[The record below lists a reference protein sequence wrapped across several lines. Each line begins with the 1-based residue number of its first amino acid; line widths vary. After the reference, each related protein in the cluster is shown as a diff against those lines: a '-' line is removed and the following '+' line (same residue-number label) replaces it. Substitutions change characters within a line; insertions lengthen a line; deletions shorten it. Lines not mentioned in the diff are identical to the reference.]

1 MMKERTI
8 RNNLSQPISF
18 RGLLGVLCLLLL
30 SLTIS
35 ACSAAAE
42 QTSTTAPIAA
52 VVPSATPQPTAT
64 LTSTPQPTLSATQTP
79 PPPPTATAS
88 ATPKPPN
95 PLSIEA
101 MRQRAYP
108 GSDITVEQTL
118 APGSN
123 YQRYYV
129 SYQSDGLKIY
139 ALLTVP
145 SGPKPAS
152 GWPVVIFNHG
162 FIPPTLY
169 RTTERYIA
177 YVDAFARSGYIVLR
191 SDYRGHDKSEGVA
204 SGGYGSPD
212 YTVDVLNGLSSV
224 KRYKD
229 ADPNRIGMWGHSM
242 GGQIT
247 LRSIVTVKDIKA
259 AVIWSGVVA
268 SYADLLAHWNTR
280 GGAPPVS
287 GESRSWRQRLVNE
300 NGTPEANPEF
310 WNSISPNSY
319 LAEGVPPVQIH
330 HDVND
335 SEVPASFSEGLAREL
350 KDAGQTYEYYTY
362 PGDDHNISLSFNI
375 AMARSIAF
383 FDRYVKGH

>member
-1 MMKERTI
+1 
-8 RNNLSQPISF
+8 
-18 RGLLGVLCLLLL
+18 LLLL
-30 SLTIS
+30 SLLVCACGEAS
-35 ACSAAAE
+35 AQTPTVMPVTVVAPSAAPLLTVAP
-42 QTSTTAPIAA
+42 TSTLVPTPTANVTSTP
-52 VVPSATPQPTAT
+52 PATATATAT
-64 LTSTPQPTLSATQTP
+64 L
-79 PPPPTATAS
+79 
-88 ATPKPPN
+88 KPLD

-101 MRQRAYP
+101 MRLRAYP
-108 GSDITVEQTL
+108 GSDITFEQTL

-145 SGPKPAS
+145 GGPKPAG
-152 GWPVVIFNHG
+152 GWPVIVFNHG

-169 RTTERYIA
+169 RTTEQYIA

-191 SDYRGHDKSEGVA
+191 SDYRGHDRSEGVA

-212 YTVDVLNGLSSV
+212 YTVDVLNGLAAI

-247 LRSIVTVKDIKA
+247 LRSIVIVKTIKA

-268 SYADLLAHWNTR
+268 SYPDLLANWNVR
-280 GGAPPVS
+280 AGAAAVS
-287 GESRSWRQRLVNE
+287 GESRSWRQRLVTV
-300 NGTPEANPEF
+300 NGTPQSNPQF

-330 HDVND
+330 HDVD
-335 SEVPASFSEGLAREL
+335 DHEVPASFSDGLARQL
-350 KDAGQTYEYYTY
+350 KEAGQTYEYYTY
-362 PGDDHNISLSFNI
+362 PGDDHDISMSFNI
-375 AMARSIAF
+375 AMSHSISF
-383 FDRYVKGH
+383 FDRYVKGK